1 MIHMIVYKY
10 YMVIKE
16 KYIKYNLVII
26 QKYYIQVVM
35 IIQSNYGVNYKQIYG
50 NVFMKLNKI
59 FISNKYK

>member
-1 MIHMIVYKY
+1 MIKWQMIHMIVYKY

-35 IIQSNYGVNYKQIYG
+35 IIQ
-50 NVFMKLNKI
+50 
-59 FISNKYK
+59 